1 MGKTL
6 FRFRSINKNS
16 ISALMNDFVFAST
29 PDQFN
34 DPYDVLFSYDPGKL
48 YSLIVEDQT
57 LFSIVSEIFCDEFKK
72 EKPSF
77 TIEEAQEVVRDKLF
91 MLGWVNNTFLRT
103 LSILRRQILIVCFC
117 ESVSKEIMWSH
128 YANYGEGFALEYDEA
143 ELQHA
148 VDEYIANYKKDN
160 PKDYLEKEYQPFG
173 LKKVDYSRTRI
184 DGTEVIFDKIK
195 EILIE
200 QKGYKQGHLSVK
212 KYALEPEDF
221 DHFVAYKD
229 RSWEYENEVR
239 LVLPNHDSSRSFC
252 RVFSL
257 KPLAIYVGEFIG
269 FNDLYTLCSI
279 AKTKKITIYK
289 MVSSLDK
296 KKFGLKKRV
305 ITEQEIDSIINRFTN
320 INFYD

>member
-1 MGKTL
+1 MKNTL

-16 ISALMNDFVFAST
+16 VSALMNDFVFAST

-34 DPYDVLFSYDPGKL
+34 DPYDTLFSYDPGKL
-48 YSLIVEDQT
+48 YSLIVENQT
-57 LFSIVSEIFCDEFKK
+57 LFSIVSEIFYDEFKK

-77 TIEEAQEVVRDKLF
+77 TIKEAQEVVRDKLF
-91 MLGWVNNTFLRT
+91 MLGWVNNTFLKT
-103 LSILRRQILIVCFC
+103 LRVLRRQILITCFC

-143 ELQHA
+143 QLQNA
-148 VDEYIANYKKDN
+148 IKGYIAKYKENN
-160 PKDYLEKEYQPFG
+160 PNDYLEKEYQPFG
-173 LKKVDYSRTRI
+173 LKNVKYSRAKI

-195 EILIE
+195 EILIT
-200 QKGYKQGHLSVK
+200 QKNYKQGHISVK
-212 KYALEPEDF
+212 KYALETEDF
-221 DHFVAYKD
+221 NHFVAYKD
-229 RSWEYENEVR
+229 KSWEYEDEIR
-239 LVLPNHDSSRSFC
+239 LVLPNHDSSKSFC

-279 AKTKKITIYK
+279 AKTKKLPIYK
-289 MVSSLDK
+289 MISSLDK

-305 ITEQEIDSIINRFTN
+305 ITEREIDSIINKFTDV
-320 INFYD
+320 NFYD